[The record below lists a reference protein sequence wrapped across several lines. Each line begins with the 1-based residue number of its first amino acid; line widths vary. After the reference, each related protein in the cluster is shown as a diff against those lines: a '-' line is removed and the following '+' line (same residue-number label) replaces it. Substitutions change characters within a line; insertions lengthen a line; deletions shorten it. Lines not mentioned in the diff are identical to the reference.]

1 MRTKTKCRAIKYWLK
16 FCEPEHQNKLSGIA
30 FTDQI
35 GQDKRELWSSKLK
48 RLLNLAGLGD
58 IWSAKT
64 NTPAIMNYIRQR
76 LLDIEQQTWI
86 SEIHNDERKDP
97 HRKNKLRT
105 FRKFKLTHDYEN
117 YLTNV
122 RNTNHRVAITKLR
135 LSNHKLAIETGRYV
149 KPYQPPDQRICPL
162 CKTGLEDEEHFL
174 MNCIAY
180 RDPRRELFNTLKKET
195 NLILDSMTP
204 SSAFT
209 TLISMKQGEKTQTIV
224 AKYVYDRFRE
234 RDRRVKYNLV

>member
-35 GQDKRELWSSKLK
+35 GQDKKELWPSKLK
-48 RLLNLAGLGD
+48 RLLNLGAGLGD
-58 IWSAKT
+58 KWSAKT
-64 NTPAIMNYIRQR
+64 NTPATMSYILQR

-97 HRKNKLRT
+97 HQKKKLRT

-122 RNTNHRVAITKLR
+122 RNINHRVAITKLR
-135 LSNHKLAIETGRYV
+135 LRNHKLAIETGRYV

-162 CKTGLEDEEHFL
+162 CKSGLEDEEHFL
-174 MNCIAY
+174 MNCIAH
-180 RDPRRELFNTLKKET
+180 RDPRRELVNTLKKET
-195 NLILDSMTP
+195 SLFLDSMTP
-204 SSAFT
+204 SSAFAS
-209 TLISMKQGEKTQTIV
+209 LIRSEN
-224 AKYVYDRFRE
+224 AK
-234 RDRRVKYNLV
+234 NCS